1 MLDGQSYAY
10 IFVNQLYQI
19 KNIGNGLGRMN
30 IFGLCVVIRPMRP
43 PACNNKRRGL
53 TSMKIRPY
61 RCIYIYL
68 SIRLP
73 VCLCF
78 INITTNHLSLNP
90 SLNPSIAPSIY
101 IYNHLSCMY
110 LFEYVCLTIV
120 ITTWIITFSN
130 GQISFFGCLRSRLS
144 IISKWFISYISRH
157 WMKNQDRPPNSS
169 QWRIKFLVI
178 STFIYLFIYLFLTIF
193 LSPSYLKMD

>member
-1 MLDGQSYAY
+1 MYICLSFYISINLSAY
-10 IFVNQLYQI
+10 LYLSFYMYVWLSIYLYQSI
-19 KNIGNGLGRMN
+19 CL
-30 IFGLCVVIRPMRP
+30 
-43 PACNNKRRGL
+43 
-53 TSMKIRPY
+53 S
-61 RCIYIYL
+61 IYLSIYL

-130 GQISFFGCLRSRLS
+130 GQILFFGCLRSRLS

-169 QWRIKFLVI
+169 IWRIKF
-178 STFIYLFIYLFLTIF
+178 
-193 LSPSYLKMD
+193 